1 MFLIL
6 VKFRII
12 RSGLARCFADS
23 LLYPQTSGAFFFGTC
38 LGGNGWNDAGL
49 LAALGDCVLDALDS
63 LGYPKV

>member
-1 MFLIL
+1 MDWQDVLLIL
-6 VKFRII
+6 
-12 RSGLARCFADS
+12 